1 MTTPTVCLH
10 ESSDRIGFLKID
22 VEGRPVNA
30 LSHAVWS
37 DLLAVVREAASKPLA
52 GLFVVSGKPGQFI
65 AGADLNE
72 LLAVMDRSEK
82 EIHQAFDLGRQVL
95 GLLRNL
101 PFPTIALIDGPCLG
115 GGLELALACD
125 DRVANENPKT
135 ILGLPEV
142 TLNLMPGWG
151 GTQRLPRLVGMQ
163 AALGMILTG
172 KPIAPADAKAIGLV
186 SALGDRE
193 QLIALGR
200 TQLTYLNVRGDWRT
214 RRLNEQA
221 TPTTNTQD
229 RNLVFEWERK
239 LVGKPTAFHSALAV
253 VRDGWSLPLPAGLDR
268 EREEF
273 ARVLKTSEAREGVVE
288 FLNRKKT
295 PRPSA

>member
-1 MTTPTVCLH
+1 L
-10 ESSDRIGFLKID
+10 
-22 VEGRPVNA
+22 
-30 LSHAVWS
+30 
-37 DLLAVVREAASKPLA
+37 
-52 GLFVVSGKPGQFI
+52 
-65 AGADLNE
+65 
-72 LLAVMDRSEK
+72 
-82 EIHQAFDLGRQVL
+82 
-95 GLLRNL
+95 
-101 PFPTIALIDGPCLG
+101 
-115 GGLELALACD
+115 
-125 DRVANENPKT
+125 
-135 ILGLPEV
+135 
-142 TLNLMPGWG
+142 
-151 GTQRLPRLVGMQ
+151 Q
-163 AALGMILTG
+163 AALEMILTG
-172 KPIAPADAKAIGLV
+172 KPITPIDAKSIGLV

-239 LVGKPTAFHSALAV
+239 LVGKPAAILAALAV

-268 EREEF
+268 ERAEF
-273 ARVLKTSEAREGVVE
+273 ARVLKTPEAREGVVE